1 MMNSF
6 NNYFEDFNTGKRI
19 IHSVHKTFLESDNN
33 IFSLLIMDERL
44 KFLCSSKNEKKL
56 LNDVLLFSTVVG
68 FSVPDISWNAIA
80 NLDYE
85 KVEFIKPV
93 YVGDTI
99 KGETKILNA
108 RESKSKKDRGI
119 VYVETKAY
127 NQRNELVLTFK
138 RHVLIPKKRRK

>member
-1 MMNSF
+1 MNSF

-19 IHSVHKTFLESDNN
+19 IHSVRKTFLESDNN

-56 LNDVLLFSTVVG
+56 LNDVLLFSTMVG

-93 YVGDTI
+93 YIGDTI
-99 KGETKILNA
+99 KAETEILNV

-127 NQRNELVLTFK
+127 NQRNELVLTFR
-138 RHVLIPKKRRK
+138 RHVLIPKKRSK

>member
-1 MMNSF
+1 MNSF
-6 NNYFEDFNTGKRI
+6 NNYFEDFNAGKRI
-19 IHSVHKTFLESDNN
+19 IHSVNKTFLESDNN

-44 KFLCSSKNEKKL
+44 KFLCSSKNKKKL

-93 YVGDTI
+93 FTGDTLRA
-99 KGETKILNA
+99 ETRILDK

-127 NQRNELVLTFK
+127 NQRNELVLTFR
-138 RHVLIPKKRRK
+138 RHILIPKKKE